1 MKTIWFVYPY
11 GLIPRENTQEI
22 RYLRFGR
29 ELSKIYNCVWWT
41 SNFSKRCGKRSESE
55 IVVQDNLKIML
66 VPTTPYQKNIS
77 FSRVLFELHFSR
89 NLRKLWNN
97 VDKPD
102 LIITPGTG
110 MITTFRPVWPYIR
123 NRNVKAVYDLMDVHP
138 INSYM
143 KSHHPFLYPVYRI
156 FDWFNKK
163 REKGFYKSAVGVT
176 ALGCKQLEI
185 AKQRTGNRAIPS
197 CLIYNSI
204 YVNEF
209 REAMSNTCSVEL
221 PEKSD
226 WIWCVYAGSL
236 NPSYDIPTVIE
247 CARKCEEENR
257 RVLFIIVG
265 GGEYA
270 DLCKKSISDHL
281 LYLGFQDSKDL
292 PPLYAKCDV
301 GLCTYADF
309 STVDMP
315 DKFYDYTAAGL
326 AIVNS
331 LKGESRD
338 YVEGRR
344 LGVQYKAG
352 DPEDLY
358 EKVCR
363 FEDADYLAECKKN
376 SWNIGEEFDFGKQVD
391 KLKTLIDEII

>member
-66 VPTTPYQKNIS
+66 VPTTPYRKNIS

-97 VDKPD
+97 VDKLD

-110 MITTFRPVWPYIR
+110 MITAFRPVWPYIR

-185 AKQRTGNRAIPS
+185 AKQRTGNRNIPS
-197 CLIYNSI
+197 RLIYNRI
-204 YVNEF
+204 YVDEF
-209 REAMSNTCSVEL
+209 RKMMNNGCSIEL
-221 PEKSD
+221 PEKQSD
-226 WIWCVYAGSL
+226 WIWCIYAGSL

-247 CARKCEEENR
+247 CARKCEEENKK
-257 RVLFIIVG
+257 VLFIIIG

-270 DLCKKSISDHL
+270 DQCKMNISDHL
-281 LYLGFQDSKDL
+281 LYLGFQDSKVL
-292 PPLYAKCDV
+292 PPLYARCDI

-315 DKFYDYTAAGL
+315 DKFYAYTAAGL
-326 AIVNS
+326 AVINS

-338 YVEGRR
+338 YVESRG
-344 LGVQYKAG
+344 LGVQYEAG

-358 EKVCR
+358 EKIGK
-363 FEDADYLAECKKN
+363 FQDADYLAECKKN
-376 SWNIGEEFDFGKQVD
+376 SWNIGEEFDFGKTEALCQ
-391 KLKTLIDEII
+391 